1 MEPKYVF
8 LPISHKM
15 LNFEAWVIVLFPFY
29 QNFQHSRN
37 HSEKGLDMQSG
48 GEYGCRLN
56 HPDRATTKLHEL
68 SEAEVESI
76 SVVHNLTCERLLGTF
91 GHRAVIAKFR
101 NKTFTAQGIH
111 DYLVLVNS
119 EQSTVEST
127 TRKINKIL
135 KKKESDW
142 TEQQKQ
148 LRSKRIQKKM
158 VDSQSQLSY
167 TKKLLQSCKSWG
179 GPATTPNEL
188 HDVLSRHSDLS
199 EKIVRTELSYY
210 CKTHE
215 YERRA
220 NPDMFKIMIPHEQ
233 RLENLFFLLGDS
245 SHVATLESSSVLDL
259 PTMKELELEL
269 STKDNLTNFVTKKRV
284 NEMCVVVWL
293 DEVKNSPM
301 WHLGFVTSMKA
312 EKCVVEHLLRGD
324 SNSDDFWKN
333 PGVPADHTFEVE
345 EEQFLNVKVNGE
357 WEVAKV
363 SGNRISMRYHLKN
376 SKQIHNA
383 FKKMEG

>member
-1 MEPKYVF
+1 MSCLK
-8 LPISHKM
+8 
-15 LNFEAWVIVLFPFY
+15 
-29 QNFQHSRN
+29 
-37 HSEKGLDMQSG
+37 
-48 GEYGCRLN
+48 
-56 HPDRATTKLHEL
+56 
-68 SEAEVESI
+68 AEVESI

-91 GHRAVIAKFR
+91 GHRAVVAKFR
-101 NKTFTAQGIH
+101 NKTFTAQGIR
-111 DYLVLVNS
+111 DDLVLVNS

-148 LRSKRIQKKM
+148 LRSQRIQKKM

-220 NPDMFKIMIPHEQ
+220 NLDMFKIVIPHEQ

-312 EKCVVEHLLRGD
+312 EKCVVEHLLRGG